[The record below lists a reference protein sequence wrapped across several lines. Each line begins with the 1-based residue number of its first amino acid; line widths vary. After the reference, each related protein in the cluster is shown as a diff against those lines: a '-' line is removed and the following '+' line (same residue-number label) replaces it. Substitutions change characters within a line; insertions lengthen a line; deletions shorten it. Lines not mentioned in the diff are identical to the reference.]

1 VSFNPDNYTTEQV
14 FYTSRDG
21 TKIPMYIVYKKGLSL
36 NGNNPTY
43 LYGYGGFDVSL
54 MPNFSSPRM
63 VWLENGGIYAQPNIR
78 GGGEYGEKW
87 HCAGTR
93 MQKQNVFDDF
103 IAAGE
108 FLIKEKYTSSH
119 YLAIAG
125 GSNGGLLVG
134 AVMTQRP
141 DLMQVALPAVG
152 VLDMLRYN
160 KFTAGAGWATDYGTA
175 EDSLSMFKYLLG
187 YSPLQN
193 IKKGVR
199 YPATLVW
206 TADHDDRVVPGHSLK
221 FAAMLQKNNAGDHP
235 VLISIQHNAGHG
247 TGMDT
252 EKILGEYAD
261 RYAFVWYNMGVNPF
275 K

>member
-1 VSFNPDNYTTEQV
+1 
-14 FYTSRDG
+14 
-21 TKIPMYIVYKKGLSL
+21 MYIVYKKGMSL

-43 LYGYGGFDVSL
+43 LYGYGGFDASL
-54 MPNFSSPRM
+54 MPIFSSTRM
-63 VWLENGGIYAQPNIR
+63 VWLENGGIYTQPNIR

-87 HCAGTR
+87 HFAGTR
-93 MQKQNVFDDF
+93 TQKQNVFDDF

-108 FLIKEKYTSSH
+108 FLIKGKYTSSH

-141 DLMQVALPAVG
+141 DLMQVALPSVG

-160 KFTAGAGWATDYGTA
+160 KFTAGAGWASDYGTA
-175 EDSLSMFKYLLG
+175 QDSLSMFNYLLG

-193 IKKGVR
+193 IKNGVH
-199 YPATLVW
+199 YPATLIW

-221 FAAMLQKNNAGDHP
+221 FAAALQKNNAGDHP
-235 VLISIQHNAGHG
+235 ILISIQHNAGHG
-247 TGMDT
+247 TGWIPEET
-252 EKILGEYAD
+252 
-261 RYAFVWYNMGVNPF
+261 
-275 K
+275 

>member
-1 VSFNPDNYTTEQV
+1 
-14 FYTSRDG
+14 
-21 TKIPMYIVYKKGLSL
+21 
-36 NGNNPTY
+36 
-43 LYGYGGFDVSL
+43 
-54 MPNFSSPRM
+54 
-63 VWLENGGIYAQPNIR
+63 
-78 GGGEYGEKW
+78 
-87 HCAGTR
+87 

-108 FLIKEKYTSSH
+108 FLIKAKYTSSH
-119 YLAIAG
+119 SLAIAG

-141 DLMQVALPAVG
+141 DLMQVALPSVG

-160 KFTAGAGWATDYGTA
+160 KFTAGAGWASDYGTA
-175 EDSLSMFKYLLG
+175 QDSLSMFNYLLG

-193 IKKGVR
+193 IKSGVH
-199 YPATLVW
+199 YPATLIW

-221 FAAMLQKNNAGDHP
+221 FAAALQKNNAGDHP
-235 VLISIQHNAGHG
+235 ILISIQHNAGHG

-252 EKILGEYAD
+252 EKTLNMIAD
-261 RYAFVWYNMGVNPF
+261 RYAFTWYNMGVNPF